1 VRPQLERLTQI
12 ARRRAQRPRA
22 IEPVMLALGALTGV
36 ATGVAAF
43 VLISLVELV
52 SHLAWSDPAPWW
64 QLLLVP
70 TLGGVV
76 VGVLVSRLAPEVAG
90 GGIVSTMEALAIRGG
105 TLRRRVPWGATLA
118 TSLALGTGAS
128 GGREGPIVLIG
139 GSLGS
144 ALGRLVPLDEDRT
157 RILVAAGAAAGIGA
171 TFNAPIGGML
181 FAIELLLI
189 GLRRAAA
196 VQVIVV
202 AAVAGS
208 VTARQLVGEGLPILR
223 PRPGLALGAPS
234 ELLLYA
240 ALGVAAVV
248 VAAGFRYGEDA
259 ARRAAA
265 VVRRRIGPVATVG
278 LAGLLVGC
286 IALAV
291 PEVLGEGADL
301 PPIDGQRDPL
311 QAMLDVA
318 WGTGWDAAGFLL
330 LLVVAKLLA
339 TLVTVSAGSAVG
351 TFAPMLLTGA
361 ALGGAFGIVAAQLFG
376 VDVADPGAFALV
388 GMAAVYAATARAPM
402 TAIIIVFELTGS
414 YDLVLPLMLTVGVAM
429 AAGGARGWDSIYVH
443 QLRRRGVVYGQP
455 EDLDVLQTVR
465 VSEVM
470 TRDVP
475 TVPAHLDVASL
486 RLRLQSTGHHG
497 FVVVDGDG
505 KLVGIV
511 TRADLDRPGATV
523 REIATR
529 RVLTAEP
536 DDPVFRAV
544 RRMGSLDVG
553 RLPVLDPV
561 TRRVVGI
568 VRRQDVVRAYQRG
581 IDRSLGA
588 QQRAEA
594 GRLRD
599 LAGVRFVE
607 FVLERDAPVVGQAVR
622 DISWPERSVVTSVRR
637 AGEVVVPDGATVL
650 EAGDEL
656 VVLTGD
662 PDAVRVV
669 VTGDGVVD
677 GPR

>member
-1 VRPQLERLTQI
+1 
-12 ARRRAQRPRA
+12 
-22 IEPVMLALGALTGV
+22 MLALGALTGT
-36 ATGVAAF
+36 ATGVAAWA
-43 VLISLVELV
+43 LISLVEV
-52 SHLAWSDPAPWW
+52 VGHLAWSDPVPWW

-76 VGVLVSRLAPEVAG
+76 VGLLVSRVAPEVAG
-90 GGIVSTMEALAIRGG
+90 GGIVATMESLAIRGG
-105 TLRRRVPWGATLA
+105 MLRRRVPWGATLA
-118 TSLALGTGAS
+118 TGVALGTGAS

-157 RILVAAGAAAGIGA
+157 RTLVAAGAAAGIGA

-181 FAIELLLI
+181 FAIELLLV

-202 AAVAGS
+202 SAVAGS

-223 PRPGLALGAPS
+223 PRAGLSLGAPS

-240 ALGVAAVV
+240 ALGIAAVL
-248 VAAGFRYGEDA
+248 VAGAFRWGEDR
-259 ARRAAA
+259 ARRTANT
-265 VVRRRIGPVATVG
+265 VRRRIGPVATVA
-278 LAGLLVGC
+278 LAGTLVGA
-286 IALAV
+286 IALLV

-301 PPIDGQRDPL
+301 PAIDGERQPI

-318 WGTGWDAAGFLL
+318 WGTEWQAAGIMLVLL
-330 LLVVAKLLA
+330 VAKLVA
-339 TLVTVSAGSAVG
+339 TLVTVGAGSAVG
-351 TFAPMLLTGA
+351 TFAPMLFTGA
-361 ALGGAFGIVAAQLFG
+361 ALGGAFGIAAAQLLG
-376 VDVADPGAFALV
+376 TDVVDPGAFALV
-388 GMAAVYAATARAPM
+388 GMAAVYAATARAPL

-414 YDLVLPLMLTVGVAM
+414 YDLVLPLMLSVGLAV
-429 AAGGARGWDSIYVH
+429 AAGGVRGWDSIYTH
-443 QLRRRGVVYGQP
+443 QLRGRGVVYGQT

-465 VSEVM
+465 VAEVM

-475 TVPAHLDVASL
+475 RVRSSLDVASL
-486 RLRLQSTGHHG
+486 RLRLQHTGHHG
-497 FVVVDGDG
+497 FVVVDDDER
-505 KLVGIV
+505 LVGVV

-523 REIATR
+523 GDICTR

-544 RRMGSLDVG
+544 RRMGSIDVG
-553 RLPVLDPV
+553 RLPVIDPV
-561 TRRVVGI
+561 SRRVVGL

-588 QQRAEA
+588 QQRAA
-594 GRLRD
+594 TGRLRD

-607 FVLERDAPVVGQAVR
+607 LVVDRGAPVEGQAVR
-622 DISWPERSVVTSVRR
+622 DVTWPERSVVTSIRR
-637 AGEVVVPDGATVL
+637 GGEVVVPDGDTVL
-650 EAGDEL
+650 IAGDEL

-662 PDAVRVV
+662 ADAVRAV
-669 VTGDGVVD
+669 VTGVRAEPGA
-677 GPR
+677 G